1 MAIRTLNNKPV
12 DFDAEGFM
20 TNYKDWDLEI
30 AKVIAAEEGIAAL
43 NDRHLVVLNF
53 MRKEFEAKGDGPSI
67 RKLTKESG
75 VPTKEL
81 YELFPGGPAKK
92 AAKIAGIKKPHGC
105 I

>member
-1 MAIRTLNNKPV
+1 MSIRTINNRPI

-20 TNYKDWDLEI
+20 TNHQDWNVEI
-30 AKVIAAEEGIAAL
+30 ARILAAEEGIPAL
-43 NDRHLVVLNF
+43 GDRHMLVVNF
-53 MRKEFEAKGDGPSI
+53 MRQEFAAKGDGPSI
-67 RKLTKESG
+67 RRLTKESG
-75 VPTKEL
+75 VSTKEL

>member
-1 MAIRTLNNKPV
+1 MSIRTINDQPI

-20 TNYKDWDLEI
+20 SDHRAWNLDI
-30 AKVIAAEEGIAAL
+30 ARALAAEEGLPAL
-43 NDRHLVVLNF
+43 TDRHLLVLNF

-75 VPTKEL
+75 VSTKEL